1 MEDTMV
7 WTEITLRHYRREGLR
22 YASDLTD
29 AERALI
35 EPTFRLRRRLA
46 GRVRPIRA
54 GYAA

>member
-1 MEDTMV
+1 MV